1 MRPQVVIVENGQR
14 KTDNNRKPKV
24 ENHVTTDTLKLIVE
38 MIMHR
43 ALLIA
48 GGLFLLSFSV
58 SAQTADEIITKYVQ
72 KIGGIEKLQAI
83 KTMRSTGKF
92 VGGGGFEAVVVQ
104 ENKRPNLVRE
114 EFSLQGM
121 TAINAYDGKNGWKIN
136 PFSGKKDAETLGEEE
151 LKQIIEDSD
160 FDGPLVNYKAKGNKV
175 EFEGKEEYE
184 GSDVFKLKVTLA
196 NGTVKHYF
204 LDTDYYVPIKVET
217 KQINRGTEF
226 ETETVLGDYKEVGGI
241 YFPFSVESGL
251 KGSSNRSTVT
261 YEKIVINEA
270 LDDGR
275 FAMPK
280 K

>member
-1 MRPQVVIVENGQR
+1 MRR
-14 KTDNNRKPKV
+14 
-24 ENHVTTDTLKLIVE
+24 
-38 MIMHR
+38 
-43 ALLIA
+43 LLVLLAIFP
-48 GGLFLLSFSV
+48 LFAAPAT
-58 SAQTADEIITKYVQ
+58 AQTLDEIIARYLKTVGGLEKIQSVQ
-72 KIGGIEKLQAI
+72 TL
-83 KTMRSTGKF
+83 RRTGKF
-92 VGGGGFEAVVVQ
+92 VGGGGFEADLVQ
-104 ENKRPNLVRE
+104 ENKRGNSVRE